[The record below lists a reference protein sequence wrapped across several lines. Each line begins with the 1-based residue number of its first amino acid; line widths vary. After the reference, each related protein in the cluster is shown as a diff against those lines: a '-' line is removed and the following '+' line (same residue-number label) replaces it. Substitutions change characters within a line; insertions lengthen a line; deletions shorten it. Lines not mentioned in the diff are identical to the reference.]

1 MIKNQNLKRLT
12 GINTRKIVIH
22 HTHLI
27 NDIMSLLKDND
38 IVFFDDCLYSQYLFI
53 QKHIKELQLKNIICI
68 LGFSTQIY
76 RTNQIPIIEDSAIL
90 HKRYHSNDNDSL
102 GGFMSLDEL
111 GELLEYDNIIIAGHG
126 AKHLELEKMH
136 LKKIQQSQLFTQDIS
151 IMTNDLKTFG
161 FYTNVFVFPYAYDQ
175 FPCAKKIVYNAG
187 FSYIFAACDSQR
199 IEIES
204 LIKVN
209 NNNEII

>member
-1 MIKNQNLKRLT
+1 MKMLNNQNLKQLMD
-12 GINTRKIVIH
+12 INNRKIVVH

-53 QKHIKELQLKNIICI
+53 QKHIKELQLKNIICV
-68 LGFSTQIY
+68 LGFSTKLY
-76 RTNQIPIIEDSAIL
+76 RTNQIPIVEDSAIL
-90 HKRYHSNDNDSL
+90 HERYHSNDNDSL

-111 GELLEYDNIIIAGHG
+111 RDLLSYDNIIIAGHG
-126 AKHLELEKMH
+126 AKHLELNKMN
-136 LKKIQQSQLFTQDIS
+136 LTLIQQSQLFAQDIS

-161 FYTNVFVFPYAYDQ
+161 FQTNVFVFPYTYDQ
-175 FPCAKKIVYNAG
+175 FPCAKKIIYNAG
-187 FSYIFAACDSQR
+187 FSYIFAASDSQR

-204 LIKVN
+204 LAKH
-209 NNNEII
+209 